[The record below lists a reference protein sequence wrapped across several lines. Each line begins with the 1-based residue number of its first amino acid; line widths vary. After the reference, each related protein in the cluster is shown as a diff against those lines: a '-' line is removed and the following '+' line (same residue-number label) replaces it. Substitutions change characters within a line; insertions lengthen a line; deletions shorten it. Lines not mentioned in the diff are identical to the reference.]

1 MVTKKM
7 ENILTKI
14 SKINMGIFND
24 FFKKHFNIKDFSR
37 TEENINDWADAITT
51 GWEYTCN
58 LFLTTPKICLEND
71 GLVLDTL
78 KKPELFGEPNKLGT
92 NGEPSGKYGCW
103 IRRHGHEEEFEAL
116 ANISENMMY
125 ARQSEIGRIPPKSK
139 LEIDFKKFL
148 IDFRDIVESSSE
160 VRVKIFKIN
169 NILRFKSDFNNKTYQ
184 SLLSKSNFPEDFF
197 KQKLCSLNG
206 VNSKISG
213 LLWSAGYLSP
223 EDVLKAKDNEL
234 LKIKE
239 IDLDFIKLL
248 RK

>member
-1 MVTKKM
+1 
-7 ENILTKI
+7 
-14 SKINMGIFND
+14 MGIFND

-37 TEENINDWADAITT
+37 SEEHINDWADAITT

-58 LFLTTPKICLEND
+58 LFLTTPKICLEKD
-71 GLVLDTL
+71 GLILDTT
-78 KKPELFGEPNKLGT
+78 KKPELFGEPNHLGA
-92 NGEPSGKYGCW
+92 NGEPSGRYGCW

-125 ARQSEIGRIPPKSK
+125 ARQSEIGRVPRKSK
-139 LEIDFKKFL
+139 LEDDLKNFL

-160 VRVKIFKIN
+160 IKVKLFKIN

-184 SLLSKSNFPEDFF
+184 NLVIKNNFPDDFF
-197 KQKLCSLNG
+197 KKKLCSLNG
-206 VNSKISG
+206 VDSKISN

-223 EDVLKAKDNEL
+223 EEVLEAKDNEL

-239 IDLDFIKLL
+239 IDLDLIKLF
-248 RK
+248 RA